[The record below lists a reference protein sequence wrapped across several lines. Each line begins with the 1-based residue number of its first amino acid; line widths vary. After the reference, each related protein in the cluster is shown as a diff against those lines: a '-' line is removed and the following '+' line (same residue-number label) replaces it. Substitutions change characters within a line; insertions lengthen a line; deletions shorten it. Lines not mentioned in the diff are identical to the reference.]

1 MAQGAATQLS
11 LLKGREGI
19 LVNEPRGMEYSK
31 DRLNQEIRG
40 LLRENSLHKNALFL
54 KDKEL
59 IVLKDK
65 LKEADGTIDT
75 LSVILGVVLLMSV
88 VGFLFAVTQWR

>member
-1 MAQGAATQLS
+1 M
-11 LLKGREGI
+11 
-19 LVNEPRGMEYSK
+19 NEPRGMEFSK

-40 LLRENSLHKNALFL
+40 LLRENSLLKNSLFL

-59 IVLKDK
+59 IVLQDK
-65 LKEADGTIDT
+65 LTEADGTINF
-75 LSVILGVVLLMSV
+75 LSIMLGVVLLMSV

>member
-1 MAQGAATQLS
+1 MDTER
-11 LLKGREGI
+11 KPEF
-19 LVNEPRGMEYSK
+19 SK
-31 DRLNQEIRG
+31 DRLNQEIRD
-40 LLRENSLHKNALFL
+40 LLRENSLLKNSLFL

-59 IVLKDK
+59 IVLQDK
-65 LKEADGTIDT
+65 LTEADGTIDT

>member
-1 MAQGAATQLS
+1 MDTE
-11 LLKGREGI
+11 RR
-19 LVNEPRGMEYSK
+19 PEYSK

-65 LKEADGTIDT
+65 LAEADGTIDT
-75 LSVILGVVLLMSV
+75 LSVILGVVLLLSII
-88 VGFLFAVTQWR
+88 GLLFAVTQWR

>member
-1 MAQGAATQLS
+1 M
-11 LLKGREGI
+11 
-19 LVNEPRGMEYSK
+19 NEPRGMEYSK

-40 LLRENSLHKNALFL
+40 LLRENSLHKNSLFL

-65 LKEADGTIDT
+65 LAEADSTIDT
-75 LSVILGVVLLMSV
+75 LSIILGATLLILIT
-88 VGFLFAVTQWR
+88 GFLFAVTHWR

>member
-1 MAQGAATQLS
+1 M
-11 LLKGREGI
+11 
-19 LVNEPRGMEYSK
+19 NEPRGMEFSK

-40 LLRENSLHKNALFL
+40 LLRENSLLKNSLFL

-59 IVLKDK
+59 IVLQDK
-65 LKEADGTIDT
+65 LTEADGTIDT

>member
-1 MAQGAATQLS
+1 MNTER
-11 LLKGREGI
+11 KPEF
-19 LVNEPRGMEYSK
+19 SK

-59 IVLKDK
+59 IVLQEK
-65 LKEADGTIDT
+65 LKEADGTINF
-75 LSVILGVVLLMSV
+75 LSIMLGVVLLM
-88 VGFLFAVTQWR
+88 FIAVLLLTVQWWR